1 MGSRTPLKNI
11 STNNISSLNVNDN
24 ITADS
29 FDTNSG
35 VSGNIVFN
43 GLQTYLTTNGLNL
56 VTSLSGGITI
66 NGAIAMVN
74 PLDTFPIVAT
84 AIASINA
91 GTITNIFPANPGAAY
106 SLVPAVL
113 ISAPSIGG
121 TQATATAVLGA
132 GATAGQVVSYII
144 TNPGTGY
151 SSTPVVTIA
160 PPFAILSFVHDGALN
175 INASITHGNFTEIPV
190 GANSIVNIGDTAS
203 VSIYS
208 DAGITFN
215 CPVFLKTNVS
225 LEATNDSSITFGST
239 LDGPGSLSLNCTGN
253 LLFTGKVGSLTS
265 VGSIDTRLV
274 GLLNFKT
281 SDPLTMTFIDTL
293 NVGSIIAMI
302 QGNVSMKGDQVY
314 SGQGLVLLI

>member
-1 MGSRTPLKNI
+1 MLTIDGSVNVIGTGNFKTSNSIPTQNLDQIVITSLGQINANIGNILLVANQGGTSNIDISPNAGGAPSLNTTSGSVIFLAGQFINIEGKVVSTNGGSINFLSAVNLKDATEITTGDSSADITFSSTVDGNADLAVISKGNLTFNGLIGSLAPLKNI
-11 STNNISSLNVNDN
+11 STNNISGLNVNDN

-43 GLQTYLTTNGLNL
+43 GLQTYLTTNGTNGLNL

-66 NGAIAMVN
+66 NGAITMVSN
-74 PLDTFPIVAT
+74 
-84 AIASINA
+84 
-91 GTITNIFPANPGAAY
+91 
-106 SLVPAVL
+106 
-113 ISAPSIGG
+113 
-121 TQATATAVLGA
+121 
-132 GATAGQVVSYII
+132 
-144 TNPGTGY
+144 
-151 SSTPVVTIA
+151 
-160 PPFAILSFVHDGALN
+160 AILNLQHDGALN

-239 LDGPGSLSLNCTGN
+239 LDGPGSLSL
-253 LLFTGKVGSLTS
+253 
-265 VGSIDTRLV
+265 
-274 GLLNFKT
+274 
-281 SDPLTMTFIDTL
+281 
-293 NVGSIIAMI
+293 IARAI
-302 QGNVSMKGDQVY
+302 CYLQVK
-314 SGQGLVLLI
+314 LAV